1 MPSSLRSRLT
11 TRSPASRRRAQ
22 SSSSEQGLI
31 GLRLRRLRQ
40 QQGLTLRD
48 VATATG
54 LSVGHLSQLERD
66 LVSPSV
72 KTLHDI
78 SRALGVNI
86 SWFFQDESPG
96 NRLEQ
101 YVTRADARQRISF
114 AGGVDDY
121 RLNSSAVRDLGLLY
135 STFEPGA
142 SSGEADYTHEGE
154 EAGLVVAGALEL
166 WIDGQAT
173 RLDAGDSFSFP
184 STRPHRYRNPGAE
197 PAVVIWA
204 MTPRSY

>member
-1 MPSSLRSRLT
+1 M
-11 TRSPASRRRAQ
+11 
-22 SSSSEQGLI
+22 
-31 GLRLRRLRQ
+31 
-40 QQGLTLRD
+40 TLKD
-48 VATATG
+48 VAAVTG
-54 LSVGHLSQLERD
+54 LSMGHLSQLERD

-86 SWFFQDESPG
+86 SWFFETDSAG
-96 NRLEQ
+96 KRLDH
-101 YVTRADARQRISF
+101 YVVRAGARQHISF

-121 RLNSSAVRDLGLLY
+121 RLDSAAVRDIGLLY

-154 EAGLVVAGALEL
+154 EAGLVLAGALEL
-166 WIDGQAT
+166 WVDGEAA
-173 RLDAGDSFSFP
+173 LLGAGDSFSFP
-184 STRPHRYRNPGAE
+184 SSRPHRYRNPGNE

-204 MTPRSY
+204 MSPRSY

>member
-1 MPSSLRSRLT
+1 MPARF
-11 TRSPASRRRAQ
+11 RSPSATRAPAAPVPASSR
-22 SSSSEQGLI
+22 SDQGLI
-31 GLRLRRLRQ
+31 GARLRALRQ
-40 QQGLTLRD
+40 QQSLTLKE
-48 VATATG
+48 VAAVTG
-54 LSVGHLSQLERD
+54 LSMGHLSQLERD

-86 SWFFQDESPG
+86 SWFFEADPASK
-96 NRLEQ
+96 RLDH
-101 YVTRADARQRISF
+101 YVVRAGARQHISF

-121 RLNSSAVRDLGLLY
+121 RLDSAAVRDIGLLY

-154 EAGLVVAGALEL
+154 EAGLVLAGALEL
-166 WIDGQAT
+166 WVDGEAA
-173 RLDAGDSFSFP
+173 LLGAGDSFSFP
-184 STRPHRYRNPGAE
+184 STRPHRYRNPGSE

-204 MTPRSY
+204 MSPRSY

>member
-1 MPSSLRSRLT
+1 MPSSIRSRLT

-22 SSSSEQGLI
+22 SPSDQGLI
-31 GLRLRRLRQ
+31 GARLRSLRQ
-40 QQGLTLRD
+40 QQSLTLRD

-66 LVSPSV
+66 LVSPSI

-86 SWFFQDESPG
+86 SWFFQDDAPG

-101 YVTRADARQRISF
+101 YVTRGDARQRISF

-197 PAVVIWA
+197 AAVVIWA

>member
-1 MPSSLRSRLT
+1 MSGHFRSRLAA
-11 TRSPASRRRAQ
+11 RAPAPPMDAPPRGD
-22 SSSSEQGLI
+22 QGLI
-31 GLRLRRLRQ
+31 GARLRTLRQ
-40 QQGLTLRD
+40 GQSLTLKD

-66 LVSPSV
+66 LVSPSI

-86 SWFFQDESPG
+86 SWFFQDEPTG
-96 NRLEQ
+96 NPLDQ
-101 YVTRADARQRISF
+101 YVVRAGSRQRISF

-121 RLNSSAVRDLGLLY
+121 RLNSSAIRDLGLLY

-166 WIDGQAT
+166 WIDGEAT
-173 RLDAGDSFSFP
+173 RLEAGDSFSFP
-184 STRPHRYRNPGAE
+184 STRPHRYRNPGADA
-197 PAVVIWA
+197 AVVIWA